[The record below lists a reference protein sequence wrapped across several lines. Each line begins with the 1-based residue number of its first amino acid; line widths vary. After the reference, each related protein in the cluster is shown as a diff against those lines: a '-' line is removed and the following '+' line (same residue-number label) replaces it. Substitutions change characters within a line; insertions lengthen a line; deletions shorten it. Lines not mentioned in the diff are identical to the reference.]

1 MKSGFVSIVGRPNV
15 GKSTLLNT
23 IMDRKIAIT
32 SIKAQTTR
40 NNIMGV
46 YHEDGVQIVFIDTPG
61 IHKPKNNLGK
71 LLNNM
76 AYYTIEDTDVIV
88 FVVDISEAF
97 GPGDKFVIEKLKN
110 IDKPVIL
117 VLNKIDRV
125 TKEVIMKKILQYK
138 DMYDFAEIV
147 PLSVIKQ
154 EDGIKLVNV
163 LKKYIT
169 DDIKYY
175 DDDYITDK
183 NTEFFIAEYVR
194 EKILNNTNDEVPH
207 SITCITESIKQ
218 TKESAEVNVLIIV
231 ERDGLKKI
239 IIGHNGDMIKR
250 IGIEARKDIEE
261 LLGKRVYLN
270 LFVKTVKKW
279 RDKEKYLS
287 EFGFKNLDK

>member
-71 LLNNM
+71 LLNSM

-110 IDKPVIL
+110 IEKPVIL

-125 TKEVIMKKILQYK
+125 TKEVIMKKIVQYK

-147 PLSVIKQ
+147 PLSVIKP

-207 SITCITESIKQ
+207 SITCVTESIKQ

-270 LFVKTVKKW
+270 LYVKTVKKW

-287 EFGFKNLDK
+287 EFGFKNLDN